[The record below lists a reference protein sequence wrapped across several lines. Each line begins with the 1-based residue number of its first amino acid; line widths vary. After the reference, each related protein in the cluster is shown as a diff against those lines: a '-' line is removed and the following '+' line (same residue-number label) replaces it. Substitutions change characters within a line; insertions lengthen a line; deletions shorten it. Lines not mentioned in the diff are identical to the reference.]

1 MDTFRAGLEG
11 KRLPSSKLRLPTTNF
26 RSKRKRPVIS
36 RPIGPVKNSRGA
48 DFVRSDTLI
57 IVPTI
62 KDCCSDDSSSDK
74 ENAQAKKTTRRISAS
89 FSTHGSLASPPT
101 VAKSGLTATTS
112 HQSLLTTTPVKPLPT
127 TASFTNFSRKTLAN
141 SSSFGVYSSVDTSIQ
156 DENVPP
162 LDHKEAAP
170 PSQGMNKS
178 RLPKSRTLTV
188 LSDIKSSISRP
199 LSSKSSTPQRHTLA
213 DQSRKTS
220 ASSSSSLLS
229 AGTSKLR
236 LARSSLTSMSASRCS
251 STTSTME
258 TPSNPRQIT
267 KSQPSAYWSGRFMSL
282 HDRFLSED
290 YDNADASYP
299 DLSYGSNY
307 QPYSMRPDCFA
318 ANSRPTHLSY
328 STTTSALTNLAGTK
342 PRKPPNN
349 KDARCLRIFQ
359 HLENLCVTREA
370 RRSLHAWQQTYARRM
385 NKPNLLPQGGSIE
398 NTSLM
403 GRIFSG
409 GNNTSSSV
417 RRSLPVMNEPSGLP
431 ISKKRN
437 PALAA
442 RERGK
447 RLSFN

>member
-36 RPIGPVKNSRGA
+36 GPIGPVKNSRGA

-89 FSTHGSLASPPT
+89 FSTQGSLASPPT

-251 STTSTME
+251 STSTME
-258 TPSNPRQIT
+258 TPSDPRQIT

-290 YDNADASYP
+290 YDNEDAFSP
-299 DLSYGSNY
+299 NFSPGGSF

-318 ANSRPTHLSY
+318 ANARPTHLSY

-370 RRSLHAWQQTYARRM
+370 RRSLYAWQQTYARRM

-417 RRSLPVMNEPSGLP
+417 RRSLPVMQEPSGLP
-431 ISKKRN
+431 VSKKRN